1 MVSGDYKIIVNI
13 EDDEVTCNS
22 HTVFSQLGR
31 NAEHHNFFYVDRH
44 GNWVVGR
51 SSRVLPTTRYDDHLD
66 IARLR
71 HRQGEGFPAQ

>member
-1 MVSGDYKIIVNI
+1 MTAPKSLNESGVRMVSGDYKIIINI
-13 EDDEVTCNS
+13 EDDSVTCNS

-51 SSRVLPTTRYDDHLD
+51 YYRSHSNNTLL
-66 IARLR
+66 
-71 HRQGEGFPAQ
+71 

>member
-1 MVSGDYKIIVNI
+1 MVSGDYKIIINI
-13 EDDEVTCNS
+13 EDDSVTCNS

-51 SSRVLPTTRYDDHLD
+51 YY
-66 IARLR
+66 
-71 HRQGEGFPAQ
+71 

>member
-1 MVSGDYKIIVNI
+1 MNGVRMVSGDYKIIVNI

-51 SSRVLPTTRYDDHLD
+51 
-66 IARLR
+66 
-71 HRQGEGFPAQ
+71 

>member
-1 MVSGDYKIIVNI
+1 MVSGDYKIIINI
-13 EDDEVTCNS
+13 EDDSVTCNS

-51 SSRVLPTTRYDDHLD
+51 YYRSHSNNTLL
-66 IARLR
+66 
-71 HRQGEGFPAQ
+71 

>member
-1 MVSGDYKIIVNI
+1 MTAPKSLNVLTMRIQWNGVRMVSGDYKIIVNI

-51 SSRVLPTTRYDDHLD
+51 
-66 IARLR
+66 
-71 HRQGEGFPAQ
+71 